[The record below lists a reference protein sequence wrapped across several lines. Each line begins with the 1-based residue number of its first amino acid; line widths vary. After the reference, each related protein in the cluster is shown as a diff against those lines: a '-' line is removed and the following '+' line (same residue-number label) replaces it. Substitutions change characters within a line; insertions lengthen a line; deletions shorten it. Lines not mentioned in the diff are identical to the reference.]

1 MSRASSSCTPAA
13 ASAAATSSPILN
25 NWISSTVRSR
35 ARRSNRWCWSR
46 TMVRSTPARSLA
58 ALAARAHWLT
68 VEWLPKYAPELNDI
82 ERVWHDLKANH
93 LAHQTF
99 AHPEAL
105 KDAIHQAVEAR
116 NQQRGPLPSDRLRIS
131 A

>member
-1 MSRASSSCTPAA
+1 MVLVEDNGPIHTSR
-13 ASAAATSSPILN
+13 L
-25 NWISSTVRSR
+25 
-35 ARRSNRWCWSR
+35 
-46 TMVRSTPARSLA
+46 SLA

-99 AHPEAL
+99 ADPDGLDA
-105 KDAIHQAVEAR
+105 AIHQAVEAR
-116 NQQRGPLPSDRLRIS
+116 NQQRGPLPLGGLRIS